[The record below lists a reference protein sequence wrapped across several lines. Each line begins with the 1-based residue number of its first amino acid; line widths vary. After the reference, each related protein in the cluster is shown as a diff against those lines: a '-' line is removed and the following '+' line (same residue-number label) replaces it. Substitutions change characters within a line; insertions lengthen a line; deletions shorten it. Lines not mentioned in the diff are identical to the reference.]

1 MIKSVLVKAQRGDK
15 KARATV
21 LTEYRLLIKSGE
33 EVPRDLLDFVGGFME
48 SVTNEYRKSKDG
60 RVSLN
65 QFFPNSPAKKL
76 TKDARVTILN
86 EYRLMIKSSKDVPKD
101 LFDFVDGFMEIM
113 TNEYKKTKDGRVSLN
128 QCFPDSPAKES
139 NHARN
144 HKIVMYVR
152 HCKLILGQGDHEA
165 ILFAAK
171 EFKRSEQAIYSAIES
186 YEKEAGKRMAI
197 EIGADITE

>member
-1 MIKSVLVKAQRGDK
+1 MIKSVLAKAHRGDK
-15 KARATV
+15 K
-21 LTEYRLLIKSGE
+21 
-33 EVPRDLLDFVGGFME
+33 
-48 SVTNEYRKSKDG
+48 
-60 RVSLN
+60 
-65 QFFPNSPAKKL
+65 
-76 TKDARVTILN
+76 ARVTILN
-86 EYRLMIKSSKDVPKD
+86 EYRFLIKNGQEVPKD
-101 LFDFVDGFMEIM
+101 LFDFVHGFLENMA
-113 TNEYKKTKDGRVSLN
+113 NSYSKSKDGRVSLN

-171 EFKRSEQAIYSAIES
+171 EFKRSEQAIYSAIEA
-186 YEKEAGKRMAI
+186 YAKEEGKRMTI